1 VLALPF
7 QALVAFAVRAF
18 PADSLEYLG
27 DTALGNTALPV
38 ATGADTGGAVGLVL
52 LWTEAGAAEGAGS
65 GAAVASAP
73 HCALRKSFHF
83 IPLSVPASFSAL
95 YLHCTLSLIAH

>member
-1 VLALPF
+1 MLALPF

-27 DTALGNTALPV
+27 DTRRSKIRHCRSQLAPTR
-38 ATGADTGGAVGLVL
+38 GAVGLVL

-95 YLHCTLSLIAH
+95 H